1 MGIDIC
7 AIMKHN
13 LSAEQI
19 LALPEVMRSWNKV
32 VDHYKDHNE
41 WPLSIETPQW
51 DYHGDNT
58 IKASDIEKEW
68 EAWETHSNVPRMC
81 KLSAGYADFKFNRN
95 TLIACPWPQHKYGNL
110 DTNFT
115 RTYILELFR
124 LIGAEFQTNKIIYC
138 PDSACYTSMIEEKA
152 RQGLSLEALE
162 AFGIATFGR
171 IPERLTEAV
180 LNYFFIDDFQLDLTD
195 FNPDT
200 CLFNRINEE
209 YFLSQK
215 FGQKFIIHRL

>member
-1 MGIDIC
+1 
-7 AIMKHN
+7 
-13 LSAEQI
+13 
-19 LALPEVMRSWNKV
+19 
-32 VDHYKDHNE
+32 
-41 WPLSIETPQW
+41 
-51 DYHGDNT
+51 
-58 IKASDIEKEW
+58 
-68 EAWETHSNVPRMC
+68 
-81 KLSAGYADFKFNRN
+81 
-95 TLIACPWPQHKYGNL
+95 
-110 DTNFT
+110 
-115 RTYILELFR
+115 
-124 LIGAEFQTNKIIYC
+124 
-138 PDSACYTSMIEEKA
+138 MIEEKA